1 MSAMLVGGARMVPV
15 WEMIVWLW
23 CGYDYEWIVVIC
35 WWMVDGAKGA

>member
-23 CGYDYEWIVVIC
+23 CGYD
-35 WWMVDGAKGA
+35 